1 MSSPG
6 YNFLWGVCALMLV
19 IAIILAFKK
28 GKKANRHTVE
38 ADNTTPEV
46 VVVSHN
52 EQRPRIHHPNSNNDP
67 QLQPPPPSYQEYQK
81 DVRIT

>member
-1 MSSPG
+1 
-6 YNFLWGVCALMLV
+6 MLNYSV
-19 IAIILAFKK
+19 
-28 GKKANRHTVE
+28 VE

-52 EQRPRIHHPNSNNDP
+52 EQRPRIHYPNSNSDF